1 MKNSCSLAND
11 KTTTRKDATIFHVT
25 EWPELIKGTAWA
37 NLRLI
42 KNNINPVRGSM

>member
-25 EWPELIKGTAWA
+25 EWPELIKGTGVG
-37 NLRLI
+37 LFEI
-42 KNNINPVRGSM
+42 DQKQH